1 MCGIVG
7 YIGKRDA
14 GKILMDGLK
23 RLEYRGYDS
32 AGVALIW
39 NGGLDVRRCK
49 GKLSELERELQER
62 PVSGKAG
69 IGHTRWATHGKPS
82 DENAHPH
89 SVNKVAVVHNGI
101 IENYAALKK
110 DLIGNGSRF
119 SSETDTEVIA
129 HLIDGYMK
137 GGDDLETASRR
148 TMARLKGAYTIVV
161 ISADEPDKIIAAKV
175 ASPLVIGLGEEE
187 NLVASDVPALIA
199 HTRRVLVMEDN
210 EYAVV
215 TSGSVAVKDAEGKAL
230 EKKPRD
236 IQWTPAMAEKG
247 GYKHF
252 MLKEIF
258 EQPRA
263 LADTLAGRISL
274 EDAEITLEDFSVS
287 KEELASFKNA
297 AIVACGTAWHAGL
310 AGRYMIERLA
320 RVPVS
325 VDIASEFRYR
335 DPLVGP
341 DTLLI
346 LISQSGETA
355 DTLAAL
361 EEGKRR
367 GCKVIAVCN
376 VMDSSIARKSDE
388 VIYTRAGPEIGVAS
402 TKAFTC
408 QLLVM
413 YLLALHWAIAR
424 GTLSRDE
431 ARKKME
437 AALHVPTLVE
447 ETLKKEAG
455 RIEALSR
462 RFYKQ
467 PGFFFLGRGINFPIA
482 LEGALKLKEISYIH
496 AEGYPAGELKHGPIA
511 LVDERMPVVVLATR
525 NVMLDKLI
533 SNLEEVAARDGMI
546 ISLVNPGDEDKVE
559 HKSEEV
565 IVVPE
570 TEPELETILL
580 TVPLQLLAYHVA
592 VLNGTD
598 VDQPRNLAKSVT
610 VE

>member
-7 YIGKRDA
+7 YVGGREA
-14 GKILMDGLK
+14 CQILMDGLK
-23 RLEYRGYDS
+23 KLEYRGYDS
-32 AGVALIW
+32 AGVAVIT
-39 NGGLDVRRCK
+39 GGDLEIRRCK
-49 GKLSELERELQER
+49 GKLAVLEDELKER
-62 PVSGKAG
+62 PVSGSTG
-69 IGHTRWATHGKPS
+69 IGHTRWATHGKPT
-82 DENAHPH
+82 EQNAHPH
-89 SVNKVAVVHNGI
+89 RVGKVAVVHNRI
-101 IENYAALKK
+101 IENYAVLKK
-110 DLIGNGSRF
+110 QLIAAGRKF

-129 HLIDGYMK
+129 HLIDQGLAE
-137 GGDDLETASRR
+137 GQDFETAVRK
-148 TMARLKGAYTIVV
+148 TMQVLKGAYSIVA
-161 ISADEPDKIIAAKV
+161 INAGAPGQIIAAKA
-175 ASPLVIGLGEEE
+175 ASPLILGLGDHE
-187 NLVASDVPALIA
+187 NLVASDVPAIIS
-199 HTRRVLVMEDN
+199 HTRRVVVLEDF
-210 EYAVV
+210 EYAVIEQE
-215 TSGSVAVKDAEGKAL
+215 SVKIRDLEGRPVVRNAH
-230 EKKPRD
+230 EV
-236 IQWTPAMAEKG
+236 QWTPAMAEKG

-263 LADTLAGRISL
+263 LAETLAGRVFPDTGVISF
-274 EDAEITLEDFSVS
+274 EDFHLGPE
-287 KEELASFKNA
+287 KLIGFQRA

-310 AGRYMIERLA
+310 VGRYMIENLV
-320 RVPVS
+320 RVPVM

-367 GCKVIAVCN
+367 GCTVLSICN
-376 VMDSSIARKSDE
+376 VMDSSITRKSDE

-408 QLLVM
+408 QILVL
-413 YLLALHWAIAR
+413 YLLTLYWAKAR
-424 GTLSRDE
+424 GTLGE
-431 ARKKME
+431 EEIARRLS
-437 AALHVPTLVE
+437 AALHLPALVE
-447 ETLKKEAG
+447 EMLKKDGQVLAM
-455 RIEALSR
+455 SK

-467 PGFFFLGRGINFPIA
+467 PGYFFLGRGINFPVA

-511 LVDERMPVVVLATR
+511 LVDERMPVVVLAAR
-525 NVMLDKLI
+525 NAMFDKVL
-533 SNLEEVAARDGMI
+533 SNLEEVAAREGMI
-546 ISLVNPGDEDKVE
+546 IALVNPGDEDKVAA
-559 HKSEEV
+559 KTSDI
-565 IVVPE
+565 IVAPE
-570 TEPELETILL
+570 TEPELMTILL
-580 TVPLQLLAYHVA
+580 TIPLQLLAYHVA